1 MAAFLGVTFPGK
13 GYKGRGVLLWKRNQA
28 EWTEAKPLISRWVGG
43 RQWWSGWKWISGSN
57 PSQKHTP
64 HHSEV
69 GQINSQSHTFEI
81 SSFRMDGI
89 SYAMM

>member
-43 RQWWSGWKWISGSN
+43 GGSGGADGNGFRVPIRLKN
-57 PSQKHTP
+57 T
-64 HHSEV
+64 HHIILRLAKSIV
-69 GQINSQSHTFEI
+69 SHIHLKLVHFVWMA
-81 SSFRMDGI
+81 FRMP
-89 SYAMM
+89 